1 MTMAVSKLSA
11 LGIIFPNSYDLL
23 IPELVNVR
31 LMASIPFASRYRL
44 IDFILSS
51 MTHSDIGNVSI
62 MVNNNY
68 HSLMDHLGSGRE
80 WDLVRKN
87 GGLHIFPPF
96 AEKTSSKPYIGR
108 VDALAGILDFI
119 RDQKENYVVLTDTN
133 IAVNFDFK
141 DMIQAHIDS
150 GADVTIAYN
159 EQEIPKGFIK
169 SGPQDKS
176 FYYTFDI
183 DDGKITKIY
192 VNSKES
198 GVQNLSMN
206 LYVLDRELLIDLI
219 EEAAFHG
226 QQYFERDVLLSN
238 LNKLNIQGYK
248 HEGYIARITDMKS
261 YFDENMKLLDEY
273 NLDALFSGPPIYTKL
288 HGGDPT
294 RYLEGAKVADIM
306 AADACVIEGEVENSI
321 LFRGV
326 KIAKG
331 AKVKNCVLMQGTVV
345 EAGAD
350 IEYLVTD
357 KNVTVSAGKVM
368 KGTDTFP
375 VYIGKFQTV

>member
-1 MTMAVSKLSA
+1 MLNSNRSA
-11 LGIIFPNSYDLL
+11 MGIIFPNSYDALV
-23 IPELVNVR
+23 PELVNVR

-44 IDFILSS
+44 IDFILSG
-51 MTHSDIGNVSI
+51 MTNCGIDNVCI

-87 GGLHIFPPF
+87 GGLNIFPPF
-96 AEKTSSKPYIGR
+96 AEKTSKQYVGR
-108 VDALAGILDFI
+108 VEALAGILNFI
-119 RDQKENYVVLTDTN
+119 KDQKEKYVILTDTN

-141 DMIQAHIDS
+141 ELLQAHIDS
-150 GADVTIAYN
+150 GADVTVVYN
-159 EQEIPKGFIK
+159 EQEIPKSLLTSQTG
-169 SGPQDKS
+169 DKG
-176 FYYTFDI
+176 FYYTFSI
-183 DDGKITKIY
+183 EDGRITKIF
-192 VNSKES
+192 VNPQDS

-206 LYVLDRELLIDLI
+206 IYVIEKELLVKMINT
-219 EEAAFHG
+219 AFVRG
-226 QQYFERDVLLSN
+226 QHYFERDVLLPR
-238 LNKLNIQGYK
+238 LNFLNVQAYK
-248 HEGYIARITDMKS
+248 YEGYVARISDMKS
-261 YFDENMKLLDEY
+261 YFDENMKLLDDY
-273 NLDALFSGPPIYTKL
+273 NLDALFYGPPIYTKL

-294 RYLEGAKVADIM
+294 RYIEGAKVQDVM
-306 AADACVIEGEVENSI
+306 AADGCVIEGEVENSV

-345 EAGAD
+345 EAGAE

-357 KNVTVSAGKVM
+357 KSVTITAGKEM
-368 KGTDTFP
+368 RGTDTFP

>member
-1 MTMAVSKLSA
+1 MVDSNTNA

-96 AEKTSSKPYIGR
+96 AEKDSKPYTGR

-119 RDQKENYVVLTDTN
+119 RDQKEKYVILTDTN
-133 IAVNFDFK
+133 IAINFDFK
-141 DMIQAHIDS
+141 AMIQAHIDS

-159 EQEIPKGFIK
+159 EQEIPRGFIK
-169 SGPQDKS
+169 SGPKDKS

-183 DDGKITKIY
+183 EDGRVVKIY

-198 GVQNLSMN
+198 GVQNMSMN
-206 LYVLDRELLIDLI
+206 LYVIDRELLIKLI
-219 EEAAFHG
+219 EEAAVHG
-226 QQYFERDVLLSN
+226 QQYFERDVLLPL
-238 LNKLNIQGYK
+238 LNKLNIQAYK
-248 HEGYIARITDMKS
+248 YDGYIARITDMKS
-261 YFDENMKLLDEY
+261 YYDENMKLLDDY

-294 RYLEGAKVADIM
+294 RYIEGAKVKDIM
-306 AADACVIEGEVENSI
+306 AADGCVIEGNVENSI

-326 KIAKG
+326 KVAKG
-331 AKVKNCVLMQGTVV
+331 ATVKNCVLMQGTVV
-345 EAGAD
+345 ESGAS

-357 KNVTVSAGKVM
+357 KNVTVSAGKEM
-368 KGTDTFP
+368 RGTDTFP